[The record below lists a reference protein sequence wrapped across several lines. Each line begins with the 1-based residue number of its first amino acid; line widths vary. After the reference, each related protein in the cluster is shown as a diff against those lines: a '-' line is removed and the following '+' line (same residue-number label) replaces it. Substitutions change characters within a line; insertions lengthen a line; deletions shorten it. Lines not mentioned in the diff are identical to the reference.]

1 MFAKY
6 KDKIMTWLNGLSP
19 PQNIKASKMVIFGA
33 FGLVL
38 IVVILYIA
46 GWCFN
51 TYKTGTANLKDLE
64 ALLVILVSPQDV
76 AFVTFASVY
85 MVDADGDGM
94 PDAAENKANEGIK
107 NV

>member
-1 MFAKY
+1 
-6 KDKIMTWLNGLSP
+6 MTWLDGLSP
-19 PQNIKASKMVIFGA
+19 PREIKASKMVVFGA

-51 TYKTGTANLKDLE
+51 TYKTGAANLKDLE

-85 MVDADGDGM
+85 TVDSDGDGM
-94 PDAAENKANEGIK
+94 PDAAKNKANEGIK
-107 NV
+107 NA